1 MTKAQPTLES
11 IERVPGSPPQLS
23 EGDLYDIA
31 ATYADAFA
39 GEPWNEFTRCSGD
52 GRFYGKDTTSGQPCP
67 DGDGG
72 VLELAYPRKETA
84 DYIARELT
92 RPDVSLFLLRKMGG
106 IAGFGWGFSYAS
118 PEAFAKDK
126 YRTPEMKQTVVSLL
140 GRSGITGKFYY
151 LSEVGLADDPNI
163 RGRGL
168 SRGFL
173 AGWLQVARE
182 LQLPALL
189 RTSCSGPMYRTS
201 QAAGMK
207 QIMGPEVVVDT
218 KTRAFIPT
226 GRIINGVSDTE
237 NSQRVL
243 FVAT

>member
-84 DYIARELT
+84 DCIARELT

-168 SRGFL
+168 SRGL
-173 AGWLQVARE
+173 PRRVA
-182 LQLPALL
+182 PSGA
-189 RTSCSGPMYRTS
+189 RTP
-201 QAAGMK
+201 AAGAFAH
-207 QIMGPEVVVDT
+207 QLQRPDVPYLASSRHEANHGSGGRGRYQN
-218 KTRAFIPT
+218 TRLYSN
-226 GRIINGVSDTE
+226 RKDY
-237 NSQRVL
+237 
-243 FVAT
+243 